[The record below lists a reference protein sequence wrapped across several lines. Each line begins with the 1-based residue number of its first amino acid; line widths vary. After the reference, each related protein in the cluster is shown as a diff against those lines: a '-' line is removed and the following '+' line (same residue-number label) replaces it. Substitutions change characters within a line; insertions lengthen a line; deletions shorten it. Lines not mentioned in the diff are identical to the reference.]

1 VLLLDLF
8 VCLVLFVIW
17 LWVCSGFQ
25 CMAYWINQWFKNE
38 EKMETFFFLLC
49 LFVLSLKGFLV
60 SV

>member
-25 CMAYWINQWFKNE
+25 CMAYWINQWFKN
-38 EKMETFFFLLC
+38 
-49 LFVLSLKGFLV
+49 
-60 SV
+60 